1 MAKIE
6 VKRACFVWR
15 DYILPLK
22 MKGIVVGFEMR
33 GWCCDCLVVYVFFTD
48 GGSGIK
54 SPLKMKGFA
63 YDLEMVGEM
72 GGWCCD
78 CCVFYVLF
86 TDGGVGWMRCFK
98 SYGGLW

>member
-1 MAKIE
+1 
-6 VKRACFVWR
+6 
-15 DYILPLK
+15 
-22 MKGIVVGFEMR
+22 
-33 GWCCDCLVVYVFFTD
+33 
-48 GGSGIK
+48 
-54 SPLKMKGFA
+54 MKGFA

-72 GGWCCD
+72 GGLCWD